1 MPEITLAARRTE
13 PRVHCW
19 ARSINGDYV
28 HSEHMAPDH
37 LAKVF
42 AAERERLAAAKPRRQ
57 RKPRAAIPDTNPAQ
71 LRLVG

>member
-1 MPEITLAARRTE
+1 M
-13 PRVHCW
+13 HCW

-57 RKPRAAIPDTNPAQ
+57 RKPRAAAPINHPAQ
-71 LRLVG
+71 LQLVA

>member
-28 HSEHMAPDH
+28 RSDRTPPDH
-37 LAKVF
+37 LANVF
-42 AAERERLAAAKPRRQ
+42 AAERERLAAAKPRRA
-57 RKPRAAIPDTNPAQ
+57 RKPRATPPETHPAQ
-71 LRLVG
+71 LQLVA

>member
-19 ARSINGDYV
+19 ARSTNGDYV
-28 HSEHMAPDH
+28 RSEHMAPDH

-57 RKPRAAIPDTNPAQ
+57 RKPRAAIPDINPAQ

>member
-1 MPEITLAARRTE
+1 MPEITPAARRTE

-19 ARSINGDYV
+19 ARSINGDYIR
-28 HSEHMAPDH
+28 SEHMAPNH

-42 AAERERLAAAKPRRQ
+42 EAERVRLAAAKPRRQ
-57 RKPRAAIPDTNPAQ
+57 RKPRAVTPDTNPAQ

>member
-1 MPEITLAARRTE
+1 MPEITLTARRTE

-19 ARSINGDYV
+19 ARAINGDYV
-28 HSEHMAPDH
+28 RSDRTPPDH
-37 LAKVF
+37 LANVF

-57 RKPRAAIPDTNPAQ
+57 RKPRAVATEINPAQ

>member
-1 MPEITLAARRTE
+1 MPEITIAARRTE

-19 ARSINGDYV
+19 ARPINGDYV
-28 HSEHMAPDH
+28 RSDRTPPDH
-37 LAKVF
+37 LANVF

-57 RKPRAAIPDTNPAQ
+57 RKPRAVATEINPAQ

>member
-1 MPEITLAARRTE
+1 MPETTLAARRTE

-19 ARSINGDYV
+19 ARRINGDYV

-57 RKPRAAIPDTNPAQ
+57 RKPRTAAPITNPAQ
-71 LRLVG
+71 LQLVA

>member
-19 ARSINGDYV
+19 ARRLDGDYV
-28 HSEHMAPDH
+28 RSDRTPPDH
-37 LAKVF
+37 LASVF

>member
-1 MPEITLAARRTE
+1 MPEITPAARRTE

-19 ARSINGDYV
+19 ARSINGDYIR
-28 HSEHMAPDH
+28 SEHMAPNH

-42 AAERERLAAAKPRRQ
+42 EAERERLAAAKPRRQ

>member
-19 ARSINGDYV
+19 ARSINGDYIR
-28 HSEHMAPDH
+28 SENMAPNH

-42 AAERERLAAAKPRRQ
+42 EAERERLAASKPRRQ

>member
-57 RKPRAAIPDTNPAQ
+57 RKARATAPINNPAQ
-71 LRLVG
+71 LQLVA

>member
-1 MPEITLAARRTE
+1 MPEIPPAARRTE